1 MDEDGSCQAKMGGN
15 SLKGT
20 DPNRPLMGERGRNDS
35 PGNMS
40 LRPSAFASKRAW
52 DPGKW
57 SSLPLARI
65 WRIASHPSPKPG
77 NYVDHCLWKISG
89 FGPPISKKPASHKN
103 QIKVRAQ
110 NRTYLYVR
118 FWAYLMVLLPSNLF
132 PSGIFFHLIFANS
145 VQMGSDTRSP
155 RFHRRR
161 RTPNFKETSLSK
173 NNQIKLSDDN
183 LAAIFSPPVPFALK
197 LATQIRAS
205 TDDDRPET
213 PAIR

>member
-77 NYVDHCLWKISG
+77 NYVDQYLWKISG
-89 FGPPISKKPASHKN
+89 FGPPISKRPASHKN

-110 NRTYLYVR
+110 NLPLRPVLGFFYVFSLQSLPPCYLPY
-118 FWAYLMVLLPSNLF
+118 NLF
-132 PSGIFFHLIFANS
+132 PSGIFFHLLFANS

-161 RTPNFKETSLSK
+161 QT
-173 NNQIKLSDDN
+173 
-183 LAAIFSPPVPFALK
+183 
-197 LATQIRAS
+197 
-205 TDDDRPET
+205 
-213 PAIR
+213 

>member
-1 MDEDGSCQAKMGGN
+1 
-15 SLKGT
+15 
-20 DPNRPLMGERGRNDS
+20 MGERGRNDS

-40 LRPSAFASKRAW
+40 LRPSAFASKRDW

-118 FWAYLMVLLPSNLF
+118 FWAYLMVLLPYNLF
-132 PSGIFFHLIFANS
+132 PSGIFFHLLFCKF
-145 VQMGSDTRSP
+145 GSDGFRYEESPLPPTTTDLRRQQSASAATRELLREGSP
-155 RFHRRR
+155 KRRHQ
-161 RTPNFKETSLSK
+161 K
-173 NNQIKLSDDN
+173 
-183 LAAIFSPPVPFALK
+183 
-197 LATQIRAS
+197 
-205 TDDDRPET
+205 
-213 PAIR
+213 

>member
-1 MDEDGSCQAKMGGN
+1 MRTGAVRQKWE
-15 SLKGT
+15 GT
-20 DPNRPLMGERGRNDS
+20 AYRHGPNRPLMGERGRNDS

-77 NYVDHCLWKISG
+77 NYVDQCLWKISG
-89 FGPPISKKPASHKN
+89 FGPPISKKPASHNN

-110 NRTYLYVR
+110 NRTCLYVR
-118 FWAYLMVLLPSNLF
+118 FWASFMFFPYNLCLRVICLISFPFRYFLP
-132 PSGIFFHLIFANS
+132 FAFCKF
-145 VQMGSDTRSP
+145 GSDGFRYEES

-161 RTPNFKETSLSK
+161 QT
-173 NNQIKLSDDN
+173 
-183 LAAIFSPPVPFALK
+183 
-197 LATQIRAS
+197 
-205 TDDDRPET
+205 
-213 PAIR
+213 

>member
-77 NYVDHCLWKISG
+77 NYVDQYLWKISG
-89 FGPPISKKPASHKN
+89 FGPPISKRPASHKN

-110 NRTYLYVR
+110 NRTCLYVR
-118 FWAYLMVLLPSNLF
+118 FWASFMFFPYNLCLRVICLI
-132 PSGIFFHLIFANS
+132 IFSLRFLSFAFCEF
-145 VQMGSDTRSP
+145 GSDGFRYEESPLPPTTTDLRRQQSASAATRELLREGSP
-155 RFHRRR
+155 KRRHQ
-161 RTPNFKETSLSK
+161 K
-173 NNQIKLSDDN
+173 
-183 LAAIFSPPVPFALK
+183 
-197 LATQIRAS
+197 
-205 TDDDRPET
+205 
-213 PAIR
+213 

>member
-1 MDEDGSCQAKMGGN
+1 MRTGAVRQKWE
-15 SLKGT
+15 GT
-20 DPNRPLMGERGRNDS
+20 ASKARTQTGPLMGERGRNDS

-77 NYVDHCLWKISG
+77 NYVDQCLWKISG

-110 NRTYLYVR
+110 NRTCLYVR
-118 FWAYLMVLLPSNLF
+118 FWASLMFFCLPLF
-132 PSGIFFHLIFANS
+132 CVPIVCLYVFLF
-145 VQMGSDTRSP
+145 V
-155 RFHRRR
+155 
-161 RTPNFKETSLSK
+161 
-173 NNQIKLSDDN
+173 
-183 LAAIFSPPVPFALK
+183 FSPWRRLKPFR
-197 LATQIRAS
+197 LAKAGDQKPLDSAKQKAS
-205 TDDDRPET
+205 PFGGG
-213 PAIR
+213 

>member
-1 MDEDGSCQAKMGGN
+1 MGGN

-77 NYVDHCLWKISG
+77 NYVDQCLWKISG
-89 FGPPISKKPASHKN
+89 FGPPISKKPASH
-103 QIKVRAQ
+103 
-110 NRTYLYVR
+110 VR
-118 FWAYLMVLLPSNLF
+118 FWASFMFFPYNLCLRV
-132 PSGIFFHLIFANS
+132 ICLI
-145 VQMGSDTRSP
+145 
-155 RFHRRR
+155 
-161 RTPNFKETSLSK
+161 
-173 NNQIKLSDDN
+173 
-183 LAAIFSPPVPFALK
+183 IFSLPVFSSICFL
-197 LATQIRAS
+197 QIRFRWVQIRGVPAS

>member
-1 MDEDGSCQAKMGGN
+1 MQVWRLGEKISQPKERADWMRTGAVRQKWEGRASKARTQTG
-15 SLKGT
+15 
-20 DPNRPLMGERGRNDS
+20 PLMGERGRNDS

-77 NYVDHCLWKISG
+77 NYVDQCLWKISG

-110 NRTYLYVR
+110 NRTCLYVR
-118 FWAYLMVLLPSNLF
+118 FWASFMFFSLQSLPPCYLPYNLF
-132 PSGIFFHLIFANS
+132 PSGIFFHLLFANS

-155 RFHRRR
+155 RFRRR
-161 RTPNFKETSLSK
+161 RQT
-173 NNQIKLSDDN
+173 
-183 LAAIFSPPVPFALK
+183 
-197 LATQIRAS
+197 
-205 TDDDRPET
+205 
-213 PAIR
+213 

>member
-1 MDEDGSCQAKMGGN
+1 MRTGAVRQKWE
-15 SLKGT
+15 GT
-20 DPNRPLMGERGRNDS
+20 ASKARTQTGPLMGERGRNDS

-77 NYVDHCLWKISG
+77 NFVNQCLWKISG

-110 NRTYLYVR
+110 NRTCLYVR
-118 FWAYLMVLLPSNLF
+118 FWASFMFFPYNLCLRV
-132 PSGIFFHLIFANS
+132 ICLI
-145 VQMGSDTRSP
+145 
-155 RFHRRR
+155 
-161 RTPNFKETSLSK
+161 
-173 NNQIKLSDDN
+173 
-183 LAAIFSPPVPFALK
+183 IFSLPVFSSICFL
-197 LATQIRAS
+197 QIRFRWVQIRGVPAS

>member
-40 LRPSAFASKRAW
+40 LRPSAFASKRDW

-77 NYVDHCLWKISG
+77 NYVDQCLWKISG
-89 FGPPISKKPASHKN
+89 FGPRFQKKPVSHKN

-118 FWAYLMVLLPSNLF
+118 FWASFMFFPYNLCLRVICLIIFSLPVFSSICF
-132 PSGIFFHLIFANS
+132 FANS
-145 VQMGSDTRSP
+145 VQMGSRYEESP
-155 RFHRRR
+155 
-161 RTPNFKETSLSK
+161 L
-173 NNQIKLSDDN
+173 
-183 LAAIFSPPVPFALK
+183 PPTTTDLK
-197 LATQIRAS
+197 RQQSICAATQEAVARRFS
-205 TDDDRPET
+205 KR
-213 PAIR
+213 RHQK

>member
-1 MDEDGSCQAKMGGN
+1 MDEDWSCQAKMGGN

-77 NYVDHCLWKISG
+77 NYVDQYLWKISG
-89 FGPPISKKPASHKN
+89 FGPPISKRPASHKN

-110 NRTYLYVR
+110 NRTCLYVR
-118 FWAYLMVLLPSNLF
+118 FWASVISFPFRYFLP
-132 PSGIFFHLIFANS
+132 FAFCKF
-145 VQMGSDTRSP
+145 GSDGFRYEESPLPPTTTDLKRQQSASAATRELLREGSP
-155 RFHRRR
+155 KRRHQ
-161 RTPNFKETSLSK
+161 K
-173 NNQIKLSDDN
+173 
-183 LAAIFSPPVPFALK
+183 
-197 LATQIRAS
+197 
-205 TDDDRPET
+205 
-213 PAIR
+213 

>member
-1 MDEDGSCQAKMGGN
+1 
-15 SLKGT
+15 
-20 DPNRPLMGERGRNDS
+20 MGERGRNDS

-40 LRPSAFASKRAW
+40 LRPSAFASKRDW

-132 PSGIFFHLIFANS
+132 PSGIFFHLLFCKF
-145 VQMGSDTRSP
+145 GSDGFRYEESPLPPTTTDLRRQQSASAATRELLREGSP
-155 RFHRRR
+155 KRRHQ
-161 RTPNFKETSLSK
+161 K
-173 NNQIKLSDDN
+173 
-183 LAAIFSPPVPFALK
+183 
-197 LATQIRAS
+197 
-205 TDDDRPET
+205 
-213 PAIR
+213 

>member
-77 NYVDHCLWKISG
+77 NYVDQYLWKISG
-89 FGPPISKKPASHKN
+89 FGPPISKRPASHKN

-110 NRTYLYVR
+110 NRTCLYVR
-118 FWAYLMVLLPSNLF
+118 FWASFMFFPYNLCLRV
-132 PSGIFFHLIFANS
+132 ICLI
-145 VQMGSDTRSP
+145 
-155 RFHRRR
+155 
-161 RTPNFKETSLSK
+161 
-173 NNQIKLSDDN
+173 
-183 LAAIFSPPVPFALK
+183 IFSLPVFSSICFLRIRFRWV
-197 LATQIRAS
+197 QIRGVPAS